1 MSHVPANAEA
11 PLILVAHESDTI
23 REAIRHLLADAGYRV
38 RTVGNGREAVGA
50 LEGATAVVL
59 DVAVPEVHAYEVVEQ
74 AKGRTPAP
82 RVVLVASIYNR
93 MGYKRRPTSLYGA
106 DDYVEQHHIPD
117 ALLVKIERLIGPA
130 PRYVPVPAAH
140 EDTEDGRRIRAA
152 GVERLEDAPI
162 GGEPREQAIERAE
175 RLARLIVTDIAL
187 YNGDAL
193 DAAEKHG
200 NTDELEARLRVDLE
214 EGRLLFDLRVP
225 EEVRRSRD
233 FIAEALEEIRHQRRT
248 GGGVQGT

>member
-1 MSHVPANAEA
+1 MSHARPTDEA
-11 PLILVAHESDTI
+11 PMILVAHESDTI
-23 REAIRHLLADAGYRV
+23 REAIRHLLSDAGYRV
-38 RTVGNGREAVGA
+38 RTVGNGREAVRA
-50 LEGATAVVL
+50 LEGATAIVL

-74 AKGRTPAP
+74 AKHRTPP
-82 RVVLVASIYNR
+82 PSVVLVASIYNR

-117 ALLVKIERLIGPA
+117 SLLVKLERLIGPA

-140 EDTEDGRRIRAA
+140 QDTEEGRRIRDA
-152 GVERLEDAPI
+152 GVERLGERPS
-162 GGEPREQAIERAE
+162 GPEPREQAVERAE

-193 DAAEKHG
+193 DAAEQHG
-200 NTDELEARLRVDLE
+200 NSDELEARLRVDLE

-225 EEVRRSRD
+225 EEIRRTRD
-233 FIAEALEEIRHQRRT
+233 FIAEALAEIRHQRRT
-248 GGGVQGT
+248 GRAQP

>member
-1 MSHVPANAEA
+1 MTNAHEDEA
-11 PLILVAHESDTI
+11 PMILVAHESETI

-38 RTVGNGREAVGA
+38 HTVGNGREAVSA
-50 LEGATAVVL
+50 LAGATAVVL

-74 AKGRTPAP
+74 AKCRTPAP

-140 EDTEDGRRIRAA
+140 EDTEEGRRIREA
-152 GVERLEDAPI
+152 GVERLAATELAPDDP
-162 GGEPREQAIERAE
+162 EKAVERAQ
-175 RLARLIVTDIAL
+175 RLAHLIVTDIAL

-193 DAAEKHG
+193 DAAEQHG

-233 FIAEALEEIRHQRRT
+233 FIAEALEEIRHKRRT
-248 GGGVQGT
+248 GGGGAE